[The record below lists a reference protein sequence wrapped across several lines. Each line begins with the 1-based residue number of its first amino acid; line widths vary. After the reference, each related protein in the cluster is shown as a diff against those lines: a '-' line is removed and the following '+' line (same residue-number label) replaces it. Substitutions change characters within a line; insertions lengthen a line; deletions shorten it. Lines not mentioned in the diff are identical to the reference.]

1 MKHHLYVCNK
11 NSKELAK
18 HLAFRD
24 YLRNNPQVVIEY
36 ENIKRNPAN
45 TVKDRKSYTLGK
57 TEFINKIFDKVMD

>member
-1 MKHHLYVCNK
+1 MEHHLYVCNK

-18 HLAFRD
+18 HLVFRD

-36 ENIKRNPAN
+36 ENIKRHLAD

-57 TEFINKIFDKVMD
+57 TEFINKILEKVMD